1 MSKNNA
7 NSTNK
12 GVSAQI
18 SFRHSLS
25 VKQALAELSKTE
37 NLGES
42 DLSRIIFNE
51 GLKSRFGIN
60 IQGNQVV
67 K

>member
-7 NSTNK
+7 NSTKK

-25 VKQALAELSKTE
+25 VKKMLAELSKTE

-42 DLSRIIFNE
+42 DLSRLIFNE